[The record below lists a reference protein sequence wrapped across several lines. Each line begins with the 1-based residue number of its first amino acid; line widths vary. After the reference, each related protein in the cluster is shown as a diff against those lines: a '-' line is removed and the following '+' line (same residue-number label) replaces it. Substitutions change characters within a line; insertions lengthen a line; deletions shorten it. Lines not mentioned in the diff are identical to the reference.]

1 MLRNGELV
9 NMATSGQRRGCLSVT
24 ILIRY
29 SPSHSFSRQECGEPK
44 TKTKT
49 IQVTHTVTQT
59 EEIPITVVVT
69 EHQTDVETSALFVL
83 FSTGLSHDYF

>member
-1 MLRNGELV
+1 MLRIGELV
-9 NMATSGQRRGCLSVT
+9 NMATSGQRRGCLSVA
-24 ILIRY
+24 ILTRY

-59 EEIPITVVVT
+59 EDIPVTVVVT
-69 EHQTDVETSALFVL
+69 EHKTDVETSALFVHL
-83 FSTGLSHDYF
+83 STDPSHDYL